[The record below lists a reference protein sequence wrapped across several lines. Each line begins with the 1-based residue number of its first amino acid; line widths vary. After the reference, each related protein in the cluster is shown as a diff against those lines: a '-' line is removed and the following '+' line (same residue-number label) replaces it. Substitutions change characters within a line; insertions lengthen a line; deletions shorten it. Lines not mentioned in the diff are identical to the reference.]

1 MQAGARYVGRKRN
14 ATESFRVIMVLMPKF
29 FTRRTRIVLLLA
41 TLVTGIG
48 LALRQA
54 GPVLDRALPKAA
66 DGPHEKAVAGAGNKP
81 SARPQTGQWSGEPVK
96 QGGRSAEER
105 RQALLEAAQHA
116 DGRAAELL
124 LAAAIRDADA
134 SVRREALAWSASVGE
149 PAVDK
154 LVLEVALQDPD
165 PELRDLAFHRVNE
178 LPVRVRVDLF
188 AGALHGANNET
199 AIKAA
204 QWLAV
209 LGGKSAAQALVS
221 AWQRVV
227 AADRAEAVRKALERL
242 TGRRFA
248 SANEARDWWSNN
260 TANLDEELQP
270 VAR

>member
-1 MQAGARYVGRKRN
+1 
-14 ATESFRVIMVLMPKF
+14 MPKF
-29 FTRRTRIVLLLA
+29 FSHRTCIVLLLA
-41 TLVTGIG
+41 ALAAGIG

-54 GPVLDRALPKAA
+54 GPGPERAQPKAA
-66 DGPHEKAVAGAGNKP
+66 DGPQEKAVAGAGDML
-81 SARPQTGQWSGEPVK
+81 SARPRPGERGGEPVK

-124 LAAAIRDADA
+124 FAAAIRDADA
-134 SVRREALAWSASVGE
+134 SVRREALELSATVGE

-165 PELRDLAFHRVNE
+165 PELRDLAFHRANE
-178 LPVRVRVDLF
+178 LSVRVRVDVF
-188 AGALHGANNET
+188 AGALYGANDET

-221 AWQRVV
+221 AWQRFV

-248 SANEARDWWSNN
+248 SANEARDWWSN
-260 TANLDEELQP
+260 TAANLDEELLP